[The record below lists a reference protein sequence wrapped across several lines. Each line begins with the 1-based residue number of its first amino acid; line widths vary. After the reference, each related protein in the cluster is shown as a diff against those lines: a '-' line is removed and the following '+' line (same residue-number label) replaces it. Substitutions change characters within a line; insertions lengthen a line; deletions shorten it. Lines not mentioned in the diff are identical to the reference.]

1 MDKVFIKN
9 DKNKLQIMAQK
20 LNFQENIEPQ
30 LKQKFSLNYDD
41 AICTIKKTP
50 YGDID
55 LYISENIL
63 YFHDTQK
70 SVKNGLLWIR
80 KNLL

>member
-9 DKNKLQIMAQK
+9 NKNKLQIMAQK
-20 LNFQENIEPQ
+20 LSFQENIEPQ
-30 LKQKFSLNYDD
+30 IKQKYSLNYDD
-41 AICTIKKTP
+41 TICTIKKTP

-55 LYISENIL
+55 LYLAENIL